1 MLTRSLD
8 QAKAWLR
15 RQKRGTERY
24 GMVVS
29 SQAQRLRPLAID
41 VRCKPDTVHWFLD
54 DITDIR
60 SSLFLE
66 DAASEFDVQGLKL
79 DWTCLVWDG
88 DLRWQGTRWGNYSF
102 TGNKW
107 QNIRAPER
115 KAYQINAYRVLL
127 TRARQG
133 MVLCIPEGN
142 PDDATRLP
150 EFYDGTYQYLKQI
163 GIEEI

>member
-1 MLTRSLD
+1 M
-8 QAKAWLR
+8 
-15 RQKRGTERY
+15 ERFFY
-24 GMVVS
+24 
-29 SQAQRLRPLAID
+29 QNEIDDFLATSEDAILGALA
-41 VRCKPDTVHWFLD
+41 RNNTLD

-66 DAASEFDVQGLKL
+66 DAASEFDVQGLEL

-88 DLRWQGTRWGNYSF
+88 NLRRKNNGWQNFSF
-102 TGNKW
+102 TGNRW
-107 QNIRAPER
+107 LNIRSEER

-133 MVLCIPEGN
+133 MVICVPEGN

-150 EFYDGTYQYLKQI
+150 EFYDGTYEYFKQI
-163 GIEEI
+163 GLTEIEN

>member
-1 MLTRSLD
+1 MSFSPR
-8 QAKAWLR
+8 AC
-15 RQKRGTERY
+15 
-24 GMVVS
+24 VS
-29 SQAQRLRPLAID
+29 CP
-41 VRCKPDTVHWFLD
+41 KT
-54 DITDIR
+54 
-60 SSLFLE
+60 
-66 DAASEFDVQGLKL
+66 
-79 DWTCLVWDG
+79 WTCLVWDG